1 MADGAQVTCCHCGGA
16 FDERKLGGTWL
27 DRRCPQCGE
36 RLSEEAYDAQAE
48 DALSRYYTSEWFRLA
63 CAGQGSTAPDRGLF
77 GLEPSYAAGAFTLT
91 PADDDRSPEGGL
103 GVSAEYF
110 AFDAVRAEIARP
122 GSPLAGAMLVPHLVF
137 PWLPGQ
143 KPKQWGAKHRAEVD
157 FIIMCGS
164 CAIIV
169 EVKRHD
175 RHVRVSSDYQRIR
188 ESTEGGSFR
197 SASEPVE
204 QVQRGADSFAER
216 QSAYPPDRIF
226 KMVVFVDPLSFE
238 CKGSAF
244 RDGWFAAALEG
255 GDASRMVDALRTLVK
270 GLDPIVKPAEI
281 AKLAADFLAEFGNT
295 RARRVGRIVDVGS
308 PASRG
313 RRTNAFL
320 NALDGK
326 TRRAKSPL
334 SGARLLRGLTCEV
347 ETGKRGK
354 GRGKGKRNGKAAE
367 TPKFKEIELA
377 GLLLTRAHA
386 VLVDVRRWPVH
397 VNTHAPFATVYT
409 GDPAEGARIVEA
421 DIRHDWDLDEI
432 HYKNR
437 SGSLTLLTYAGK
449 SIIDLEPWRERN
461 RVYTLH
467 VFVDPASFVS
477 DCDEFRSRTYLGFWR
492 GAEENVFDALE
503 ALEASSEPIMSR
515 PEFDRLV
522 ATLSRQDRQDRQ
534 KFARASRD

>member
-1 MADGAQVTCCHCGGA
+1 MADGASVTCCRCGGA

-27 DRRCPQCGE
+27 DRRCPLCGE
-36 RLSEEAYDAQAE
+36 RLSEEAYDAQAQ

-77 GLEPSYAAGAFTLT
+77 GLEPGYDDGAFTLT

-110 AFDAVRAEIARP
+110 AFDAIRAEIARP
-122 GSPLAGAMLVPHLVF
+122 GSPLANAMLVPHLVF

-157 FIIMCGS
+157 FVVMCES
-164 CAIIV
+164 CAVIV
-169 EVKRHD
+169 EVKHHD
-175 RHVRVSSDYQRIR
+175 RHVRVSPDYQRIR
-188 ESTEGGSFR
+188 ESSEGGSFR

-216 QSAYPPDRIF
+216 QSAYPPGRIF
-226 KMVVFVDPLSFE
+226 KMTVFVDPLSFE
-238 CKGSAF
+238 CKGTAF

-255 GDASRMVDALRTLVK
+255 GDASRMTGALRELVQ

-281 AKLAADFLAEFGNT
+281 RKLARKLLAEFGNT
-295 RARRVGRIVDVGS
+295 RARRVGRIVAVSQAD
-308 PASRG
+308 SRG
-313 RRTNAFL
+313 RRTGAFL

-334 SGARLLRGLTCEV
+334 AGARLLRGLKCEV

-354 GRGKGKRNGKAAE
+354 DKE
-367 TPKFKEIELA
+367 PKFKEIELA
-377 GLLLTRAHA
+377 GLLLTRSHA

-409 GDPAEGARIVEA
+409 GDPAEGARIIEA
-421 DIRHDWDLDEI
+421 DIRHDWDLGEI

-503 ALEASSEPIMSR
+503 ALEAGSEPIMSQR
-515 PEFDRLV
+515 EFDQLAERLSQ
-522 ATLSRQDRQDRQ
+522 TGTDP
-534 KFARASRD
+534 ARNG